1 MENLSLNLTDIE
13 RKVLNILREN
23 SRASVSEIAEE
34 LGVSRATVSR
44 AIRSLVN

>member
-23 SRASVSEIAEE
+23 ARASVSEIAEKTW
-34 LGVSRATVSR
+34 R
-44 AIRSLVN
+44 